1 MRVAGLLQGSGAW
14 SSHRGPTKPTSDH
27 QASLAFLAT
36 ALLATAFLAAG
47 FAAGAAALPATAFSA
62 LRRAAFGSTAALKAE
77 PGVNFGSLL
86 AAILS
91 LAPVDGFTPYVL
103 REPPA

>member
-14 SSHRGPTKPTSDH
+14 SSHRRPTKHASDH
-27 QASLAFLAT
+27 QALPAFLAT
-36 ALLATAFLAAG
+36 ALLAAG
-47 FAAGAAALPATAFSA
+47 FDAGAAALPAAAFSA